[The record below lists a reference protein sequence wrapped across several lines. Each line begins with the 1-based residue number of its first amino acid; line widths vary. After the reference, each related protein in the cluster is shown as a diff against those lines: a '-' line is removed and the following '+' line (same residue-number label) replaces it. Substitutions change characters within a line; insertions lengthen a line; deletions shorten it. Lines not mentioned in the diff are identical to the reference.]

1 MGAVLGRLPSRL
13 AMVLFLAFAGLFT
26 APAWAIL
33 DLYVQDDLPVYE
45 EPEKGARQVSRLTR
59 GDRVVISSKI
69 YGAYR
74 KVLVTY
80 GGKRRGGY
88 VRISQLRRSYI
99 KSREDV
105 ELEGKRIYSQDYAL
119 GLSLIGSYMRQGA
132 RSFSTSS
139 ADQYDISAFASTT
152 FFFSLFAD
160 IPWSKTMMLRPYLT
174 FRSTKFKGEAELV
187 GSINALRP
195 AQVTLEQSFLGL
207 GLMAKF
213 YGVSTDSFWYGGGIE
228 LGNGTK
234 SELVIDDGIPLK
246 VDGDDKPFF
255 ALLYGAIGWDIPA
268 PGAMWLVPD
277 IRLGVVPNNDPMI
290 MYFEV
295 YLSGAYSFR

>member
-1 MGAVLGRLPSRL
+1 
-13 AMVLFLAFAGLFT
+13 
-26 APAWAIL
+26 
-33 DLYVQDDLPVYE
+33 
-45 EPEKGARQVSRLTR
+45 
-59 GDRVVISSKI
+59 
-69 YGAYR
+69 
-74 KVLVTY
+74 
-80 GGKRRGGY
+80 
-88 VRISQLRRSYI
+88 
-99 KSREDV
+99 
-105 ELEGKRIYSQDYAL
+105 
-119 GLSLIGSYMRQGA
+119 
-132 RSFSTSS
+132 
-139 ADQYDISAFASTT
+139 
-152 FFFSLFAD
+152 
-160 IPWSKTMMLRPYLT
+160 MMLRPYLT